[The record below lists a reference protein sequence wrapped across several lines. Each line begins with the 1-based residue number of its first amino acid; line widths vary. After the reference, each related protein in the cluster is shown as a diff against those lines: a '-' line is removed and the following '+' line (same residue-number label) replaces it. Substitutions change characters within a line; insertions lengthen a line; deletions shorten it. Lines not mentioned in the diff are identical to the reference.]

1 MNKLPISHA
10 PPSTDGPKS
19 HDLRGYIDDNADIV
33 TFIDKPVSIDH
44 VGALSAQSEGPIVF
58 NHIEEFPDY
67 RMCDILVKH
76 RWSQC
81 RALGVNEADYL
92 RTLAYRLRQPARGF
106 VNVETGP
113 VKEVVYTGSDVDWTQ
128 LPVPIHS
135 GQEVDPYI
143 TAMNIVRDP
152 ETGFYNS
159 SHAGTSPL
167 KPRSGLMSFATP
179 HTHIVMNK
187 YRAMGH
193 KEMPI
198 ALVFGLHPAYEIMA
212 NYSGL
217 HMDMW
222 GELEMVGTLM
232 AQDVEMVACE
242 EIDLTVPAH
251 AEIVVEGLVN
261 IEQLYDYG
269 VVVSPSGYYLPREQ
283 RLPEVHVQAITMRR
297 DRPLYRNHQTCPF
310 TDHQVLPRL
319 CHEALLY
326 NRITEIGV
334 PVHDVRFPNWGA
346 ALSCVIQVGEPPMEG
361 GINDALMATMGAPWL
376 NTKMVVAVS
385 EDTDVTSAEDVYHA
399 IATRVNPARDIF
411 VVDNTRGSPYDPS
424 ADPVEGGGIFR
435 RVGKV
440 GIDATRK
447 KRHNAKD
454 FDRSWPKHWGEVH
467 LDDYL

>member
-1 MNKLPISHA
+1 MSKLPISHA
-10 PPSTDGPKS
+10 APPADGPKS
-19 HDLRGYIDDNADIV
+19 RDLRGYFEENADIV
-33 TFIDKPVSIDH
+33 TEIDKPVSLDH
-44 VGALSAQSEGPIVF
+44 IGALSAQSEGPIIF
-58 NHIEEFPDY
+58 NNIEEHPDF

-81 RALGVNEADYL
+81 RALGVSEKDYL

-106 VNVETGP
+106 VNVDTGP
-113 VKEVVYTGSDVDWTQ
+113 VKEVIYRGNEVDWTQ
-128 LPVPIHS
+128 LPVPVHS
-135 GQEVDPYI
+135 EQEVDPYI

-187 YRAMGH
+187 YRAMGY

-198 ALVFGLHPAYEIMA
+198 ALAFGLHPAYEIMA

-232 AQDVEMVACE
+232 AQDVEMVPCE

-251 AEIVVEGLVN
+251 AEMIVEGVVN
-261 IEQLYDYG
+261 IEKLYDYG

-283 RLPEVHVQAITMRR
+283 KIPEVQVQAITMRR
-297 DRPLYRNHQTCPF
+297 DRPIYRNHQTCPF

-319 CHEALLY
+319 CHEAMLY

-346 ALSCVIQVGEPPMEG
+346 ALSCVIQVGQPPMKG
-361 GINDALMATMGAPWL
+361 GINDALMAVMGAPWL
-376 NTKMVVAVS
+376 NTKIVVAVS
-385 EDTDVTSAEDVYHA
+385 EDTDINDAEDVYHA

-424 ADPVEGGGIFR
+424 ADPVPGGGIFR
-435 RVGKV
+435 NVGKM

-447 KRHNAKD
+447 TRHNPKD
-454 FDRSWPKHWGEVH
+454 FTRTWPKHWGEVS
-467 LDDYL
+467 LKDYL